1 MDVFGHAALS
11 LLAGRALA
19 PRPELRRATTVGAL
33 AGGLLPDV
41 DVVAY
46 LWGADTFLQVHQLYT
61 HNLIAL
67 LVLPAIAGLALSA
80 ILGRDRGWVLLA
92 TWVGMLFHLV
102 GDVIGL
108 WPVPLLFPFSD
119 ARLAFFLLE
128 QDFSLALDVVLV
140 LGAVSTFWDPIAA
153 TAARTRLVFVATV
166 LLGAVAVVFS

>member
-19 PRPELRRATTVGAL
+19 PRPELRRATTIGAM

-46 LWGADTFLQVHQLYT
+46 LWGADAFLALHQLYT
-61 HNLIAL
+61 HNVIAL
-67 LVLPAIAGLALSA
+67 AVLPAIAGLALGA
-80 ILGRDRGWVLLA
+80 VLGRNQGWVLLA
-92 TWVGMLFHLV
+92 TWVGMAFHLL

-108 WPVPLLFPFSD
+108 WPVPLLYPFSD
-119 ARLAFFLLE
+119 APLAFFLLE
-128 QDFSLALDVVLV
+128 QDFSLALDVVLI

-153 TAARTRLVFVATV
+153 SVNKTRLVFVAAL
-166 LLGAVAVVFS
+166 LLGAVAIIFS